1 MENLTGGTPPVRYLP
16 CVVSCKLYFT
26 AVIIICLVIY
36 FYAVSRS
43 STIKKTGDLRPSD
56 AEKNRAMLDK
66 LNKIKLVALIV
77 LILTAIVTMIL

>member
-1 MENLTGGTPPVRYLP
+1 MLKYIL
-16 CVVSCKLYFT
+16 T

-56 AEKNRAMLDK
+56 AEKTGQCW
-66 LNKIKLVALIV
+66 IS
-77 LILTAIVTMIL
+77 LTKSNW

>member
-1 MENLTGGTPPVRYLP
+1 MLKYIL
-16 CVVSCKLYFT
+16 T

-43 STIKKTGDLRPSD
+43 STIKKTGYLRPSD